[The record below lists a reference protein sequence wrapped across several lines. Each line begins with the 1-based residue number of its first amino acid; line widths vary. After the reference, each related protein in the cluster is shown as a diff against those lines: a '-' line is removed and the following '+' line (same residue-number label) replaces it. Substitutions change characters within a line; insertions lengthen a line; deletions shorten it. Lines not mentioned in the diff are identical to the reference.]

1 MMQSSPHVAERGSC
15 LDTGTLGLAA
25 TSHAYNQIKK
35 GANEVTHGADI
46 NLVTKALTRGT
57 SEVVILAADT
67 SPLPIVMHLPL
78 LCEDKNVPYV
88 FLPSK
93 LAIGRACG
101 VARPIIAVS
110 ITSNEAS
117 DLAPVIERI
126 RDKVERLAI

>member
-1 MMQSSPHVAERGSC
+1 MTQEL
-15 LDTGTLGLAA
+15 LDLLQQAML
-25 TSHAYNQIKK
+25 YNQIKK
-35 GANEVTHGADI
+35 GANEGISSHNHSVTHGADI

-101 VARPIIAVS
+101 VPRPIIAVS

>member
-1 MMQSSPHVAERGSC
+1 MMQSSPQCVPWPNADPALTQEL
-15 LDTGTLGLAA
+15 LDLLQQTML
-25 TSHAYNQIKK
+25 YNQIKK
-35 GANEVTHGADI
+35 GANE
-46 NLVTKALTRGT
+46 VTKALTRGT

>member
-1 MMQSSPHVAERGSC
+1 
-15 LDTGTLGLAA
+15 LDLLQQAML
-25 TSHAYNQIKK
+25 YNQIKK
-35 GANEVTHGADI
+35 GANEGISSHNHSVTHGADI

-101 VARPIIAVS
+101 VPRPIIAVS